1 MAPGVDAADACG
13 GALVLIEEGEAGIFA
28 HHENAGGVLVDGAF
42 EGDPRARGEEGGVEG
57 WRVEISEVSVIGIEE
72 VGDIGEMGIEERLGG
87 EGEGELIFSTREVG
101 EEEFADFAEEIRGVV
116 EAGGEGALVAEERPG
131 VEEEDPDP
139 IPEENRGMFF
149 EEVEADIDFF
159 EIELGEIAD

>member
-28 HHENAGGVLVDGAF
+28 HHENAGGVFVDGAF
-42 EGDPRARGEEGGVEG
+42 EGDPRARGEEGWVKG

-87 EGEGELIFSTREVG
+87 EGEGELIFSTGEVG

-139 IPEENRGMFF
+139 VPEENRGMFF

>member
-1 MAPGVDAADACG
+1 MATGVDAADACG
-13 GALVLIEEGEAGIFA
+13 GAVVLIEEGEAGIFA
-28 HHENAGGVLVDGAF
+28 HHENAGGVFVDGAF
-42 EGDPRARGEEGGVEG
+42 EGDPRARGEEGWVKG

-87 EGEGELIFSTREVG
+87 EGEGELIFSTGEVG

-139 IPEENRGMFF
+139 VPEENRGMFF

-159 EIELGEIAD
+159 EIELGKIAD

>member
-13 GALVLIEEGEAGIFA
+13 GAVVLIEEGEAGIFA
-28 HHENAGGVLVDGAF
+28 HHENAGGVFVDGAF
-42 EGDPRARGEEGGVEG
+42 EGDPRARGEDGWVKG

-87 EGEGELIFSTREVG
+87 EGEGELIFSTGEVG

-139 IPEENRGMFF
+139 VPEENRGMFF

-159 EIELGEIAD
+159 EIELGKIAD

>member
-87 EGEGELIFSTREVG
+87 EGEGELIFSSCEVG
-101 EEEFADFAEEIRGVV
+101 EEEFADFAEL
-116 EAGGEGALVAEERPG
+116 A
-131 VEEEDPDP
+131 
-139 IPEENRGMFF
+139 
-149 EEVEADIDFF
+149 
-159 EIELGEIAD
+159 ELGRSWES